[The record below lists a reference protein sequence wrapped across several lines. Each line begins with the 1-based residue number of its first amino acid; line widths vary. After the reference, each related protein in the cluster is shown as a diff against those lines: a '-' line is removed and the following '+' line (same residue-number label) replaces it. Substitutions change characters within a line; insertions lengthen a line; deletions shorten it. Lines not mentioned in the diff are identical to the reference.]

1 MTLADLASLSAHR
14 KAAILM
20 LRVGIQ
26 DAGPLLK
33 SLRHEELILVVR
45 EFSNLGRV
53 DPELADEVL
62 KDFLETARHTTLP
75 SGDEE
80 VALEFL
86 ESTFGEHLAQEI
98 LGESRGSAPAPPP
111 FHFIAS
117 MDAYTAVENL
127 GGEHPQ
133 VVALVLSYLKPA
145 QAAAIISALPSEL
158 AVEVGMRLGTME
170 KVSSDAITSVE
181 EGLRHRFASVLENN
195 FVDSIGGVDSLV
207 GVIALSDKA
216 VEDAI
221 MQGLTQYD
229 ADLAAEVR
237 AKLFVFD
244 DLELLT
250 DRQMQVLLR
259 TVDSSDLPLAL
270 KGVNESIRDQF
281 LNNLSS
287 RARENLLDEIEL
299 LGSVRMSDVEAA
311 QTTVLDVVRS
321 LEESGDLVI
330 DRGGGDFVS

>member
-1 MTLADLASLSAHR
+1 MTDLDSLSTHR
-14 KAAILM
+14 KAAILI
-20 LRVGIQ
+20 LRVGIE

-33 SLRHEELILVVR
+33 SLRHDELIRVVR

-53 DPELADEVL
+53 DRELADAVL
-62 KDFLETARHTTLP
+62 EDFLESARGTPLP
-75 SGDEE
+75 TGDEE

-98 LGESRGSAPAPPP
+98 LGESKGSAPAAPP
-111 FHFIAS
+111 FHFIAN
-117 MDAYTAVENL
+117 MDVYTAMENL
-127 GGEHPQ
+127 SDEHPQ
-133 VVALVLSYLKPA
+133 VIALVLSYLKPA

-170 KVSSDAITSVE
+170 KVSADAIVCVE
-181 EGLRHRFASVLENN
+181 EGLRHRFAAVLEND

-221 MQGLTQYD
+221 MHGLTQYD
-229 ADLAAEVR
+229 ADLAAEVK

-259 TVDSSDLPLAL
+259 TVDSADLPLAL
-270 KGVNESIRDQF
+270 KGVSETIRDQF

-287 RARENLLDEIEL
+287 RARENLVDEIEL